1 MNQSTVI
8 ALSRPKWQRL
18 LQRVQTVVIETLVHT
33 RTTAM
38 TKNEDSGT
46 KLKARACSGIR
57 QQYILQKLYSALDEM
72 IPSFLSLSPE

>member
-38 TKNEDSGT
+38 TKNEDKK